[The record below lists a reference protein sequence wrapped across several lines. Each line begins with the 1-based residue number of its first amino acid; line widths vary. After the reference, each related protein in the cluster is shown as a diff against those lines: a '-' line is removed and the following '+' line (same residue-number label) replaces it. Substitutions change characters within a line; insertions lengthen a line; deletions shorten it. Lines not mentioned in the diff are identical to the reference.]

1 MPWNKINT
9 AAATIIH
16 FEFNQ
21 LAKLTCQNEKTKM
34 IIAKTVV
41 QCLHLQ
47 FILSPHLIE
56 YKKINLLINLL
67 VRNFQKKENLK
78 FISILQHNL

>member
-1 MPWNKINT
+1 MPWNKINI

-67 VRNFQKKENLK
+67 VRNFAKKRLLFKIYIEVYRL
-78 FISILQHNL
+78 